1 MTRKEQALKIIAKQI
16 KELDSN
22 DILLQEVGFR
32 FHSQEIRLRLW
43 DMITSNGYSLEQGS
57 YKLLPFKTKKKPVG
71 FQCGSCENE
80 FKKPNK
86 DNECPHCGSGNYVEG
101 TID

>member
-32 FHSQEIRLRLW
+32 FHTQKIRLELW
-43 DMITSNGYSLEQGS
+43 DIITREGYTLEQHT
-57 YKLLPFKTKKKPVG
+57 YKLIK
-71 FQCGSCENE
+71 
-80 FKKPNK
+80 NK
-86 DNECPHCGSGNYVEG
+86 
-101 TID
+101 